1 MMRRRRSDPANALVD
16 VFAAPLHQPVRD
28 EHQSVPPVEPHRH
41 GVATWANCGGALAAG
56 TRSLEP
62 LPERVE
68 QRLCDF
74 AELVAQALA
83 NADAHEQLAAS
94 RARIVEA
101 GDAERRR
108 LERNLHDGAQQRLVA
123 LAVDL
128 TLIGAKLEKAPRAPA
143 KRWMLRRTSSRK
155 GLKS

>member
-1 MMRRRRSDPANALVD
+1 MGSAGRGDASD
-16 VFAAPLHQPVRD
+16 
-28 EHQSVPPVEPHRH
+28 
-41 GVATWANCGGALAAG
+41 
-56 TRSLEP
+56 EP
-62 LPERVE
+62 LPEGVE
-68 QRLCDF
+68 QRARDF

-101 GDAERRR
+101 GMPARR

-128 TLIGAKLEKAPRAPA
+128 TLIGAKLEKVRRPPA
-143 KRWMLRRTSSRK
+143 RP
-155 GLKS
+155 